1 MSKQI
6 STKTTIRN
14 LTAEIKKT
22 FVKKDAFTPVQT
34 AANAAIKSLGVD
46 GNTVNFYTSTDK
58 SGTAAFSV
66 DFPSELFLDQTKTT
80 FVAKFKFDAATYPG
94 ATDPKLDGKPVM
106 VLAVK
111 GENPDSCTY
120 SFLSMAALVDTYK
133 AKAVGKD
140 ASTTV
145 TIAGYEV
152 DVKVN
157 VSAAAGNAL
166 TLKDDGLYV
175 PTPEEVDISG
185 KADKVT
191 GATTGNLAA
200 LDGEGNLTD
209 SGKKPADF
217 VGAEAGKRLMTDAEG
232 EKLAGVSEGAT
243 KTAASSTNGNVN
255 IDGKEVV
262 VYTEPENVL
271 HDEDVEDF
279 SAEEIAALLA
289 DGLRHEEV
297 SSMAKAK
304 VKTLLGTGLAALC
317 SHIKQCN
324 TALGDLSEATANGFE
339 ETDDILHE
347 KQDVTAAVSFT
358 IPVDGW
364 GEDDSS
370 PGYFC
375 CDIPIAGLLATDIVD
390 VTVLPG
396 FYDVAGAVGF
406 IATES
411 LEGKLRLRAAKAP
424 TEKISAQY
432 HITST
437 VKYTAAQEG
446 GT

>member
-1 MSKQI
+1 MAYNANALVRLAALKALAEK
-6 STKTTIRN
+6 TK
-14 LTAEIKKT
+14 AEIDNINTDVSK
-22 FVKKDAFTPVQT
+22 
-34 AANAAIKSLGVD
+34 AIKSLGVS
-46 GNTVNFYTSTDK
+46 GNTVSFYTSADK
-58 SGTAAFSV
+58 SGTAAFTF
-66 DFPSELFLDQTKTT
+66 DFPKEMFLDQAKTT
-80 FVAKFKFDAATYPG
+80 FVQKFAFSTETYPG
-94 ATDPKLDGKPVM
+94 ATDPKLAGKPVM

-111 GENPDSCTY
+111 GQNPDSCSY
-120 SFLSMAALVDTYK
+120 SFLDMSALVDTYK
-133 AKAVGKD
+133 AKATGKD

-217 VGAEAGKRLMTDAEG
+217 VAAEAGKRLMTDAEG

-289 DGLRHEEV
+289 D
-297 SSMAKAK
+297 
-304 VKTLLGTGLAALC
+304 
-317 SHIKQCN
+317 
-324 TALGDLSEATANGFE
+324 
-339 ETDDILHE
+339 
-347 KQDVTAAVSFT
+347 
-358 IPVDGW
+358 
-364 GEDDSS
+364 
-370 PGYFC
+370 
-375 CDIPIAGLLATDIVD
+375 
-390 VTVLPG
+390 
-396 FYDVAGAVGF
+396 
-406 IATES
+406 
-411 LEGKLRLRAAKAP
+411 
-424 TEKISAQY
+424 
-432 HITST
+432 
-437 VKYTAAQEG
+437 
-446 GT
+446 